1 MKLFKSLLIAPATLG
16 LLAPMSATA
25 NELNLAEVSGYSSSE
40 EVQNISEFYPKE
52 LAVTNSRVDGLEV
65 RINEIE
71 AGSFSETTTASF
83 SADMYIGAVDDET
96 SPTPD
101 DLNDADDIVT
111 AGYSFQ
117 IDLNTSFTGED
128 SLDISLDA
136 GNANSAGV
144 AEFDGNSG
152 GDELTVDGVSY
163 TFPLGDSLTFM
174 VGDNTDGSA
183 LFTTACVYGGPSNT
197 LDDCG
202 NVNANITNGGVM
214 AGAAYDFGNG
224 TTFAV
229 GYAGDETTIG
239 TDEGGDDYAINLAY
253 TGDNYGVSAT
263 YAIVDSDDGA
273 AVPALDDFEDTFL
286 AFNGYYTPDAA
297 GFPSI
302 SIGFEFGEDGSTD
315 ADNVVPDGND
325 SLTSYFLG
333 FTWDEFGPGSAG
345 VAMGTKTP
353 TVESTNEQW
362 MYEAYYSYPIN
373 DGMTITPLVFM
384 KETSAEGID
393 DEKGLM
399 VKTSFS
405 F

>member
-83 SADMYIGAVDDET
+83 SADMYIGAVDDEE
-96 SPTPD
+96 SPAVDNDTD
-101 DLNDADDIVT
+101 DTIT

-136 GNANSAGV
+136 GNADSAGI
-144 AEFDGNSG
+144 AEFDGNATG
-152 GDELTVDGVSY
+152 GDALVVDGVSY
-163 TFPLGDSLTFM
+163 TFPLGDSTTFM

-183 LFTTACVYGGPSNT
+183 LFTTACAYGGPSNT

-202 NVNANITNGGVM
+202 NVNAGITNGGVM
-214 AGAAYDFGNG
+214 FGAAYDFGNG

-229 GYAGDETTIG
+229 GYAGDETTVG
-239 TDEGGDDYAINLAY
+239 TDEGGDDYAVNLAY
-253 TGDNYGVSAT
+253 IGDNYGVSAT

-273 AVPALDDFEDTFL
+273 ATPVLDDFEDTFL
-286 AFNGYYTPDAA
+286 AFNGYYTPDVA

-315 ADNVVPDGND
+315 ADNVQAAGDD

-333 FTWDEFGPGSAG
+333 LTWDEVGPGSAG

-384 KETSAEGID
+384 KETSTEGLD